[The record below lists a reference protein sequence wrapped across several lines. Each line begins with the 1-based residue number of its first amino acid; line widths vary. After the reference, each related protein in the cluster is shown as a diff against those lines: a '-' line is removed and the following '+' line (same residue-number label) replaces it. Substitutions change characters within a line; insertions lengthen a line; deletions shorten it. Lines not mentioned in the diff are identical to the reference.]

1 MHLSIAVVGVFCL
14 VTHSAVCCWH
24 KEERNLYLD
33 YKYKKISTMKILT
46 VKEAV
51 ARVNKGERLEGVV
64 LDESTTR
71 QVNVRDA
78 LVLSMGGI
86 VIPEQNIYYNDDE
99 VDLLKSAIKEIY
111 TTVLFL
117 FYQKKLLFL

>member
-1 MHLSIAVVGVFCL
+1 
-14 VTHSAVCCWH
+14 
-24 KEERNLYLD
+24 
-33 YKYKKISTMKILT
+33 MKILT

-117 FYQKKLLFL
+117 FYQKNLLFL

>member
-1 MHLSIAVVGVFCL
+1 
-14 VTHSAVCCWH
+14 
-24 KEERNLYLD
+24 
-33 YKYKKISTMKILT
+33 MKVLN

-51 ARVNKGERLEGVV
+51 EQVNKGERLEGVV

-86 VIPEQNIYYNDDE
+86 VIPDQNIYYNDDE
-99 VDLLKSAIKEIY
+99 IVYDEDIDELVITSGVVQLSQEEKAKRAKAYSERHSGPGDIHFRLSI
-111 TTVLFL
+111 F
-117 FYQKKLLFL
+117 